1 MFRALAQRVARP
13 AVNATQKRG
22 MAKAVR
28 LPGSRQAVED
38 NVSLQWLSDPGAYP
52 VFGVM
57 AVGGGAVLAIWYHAW
72 MCPDVQP
79 GGTRGTLNYIENE
92 GLTNNGWGSHRGDSH
107 LK

>member
-38 NVSLQWLSDPGAYP
+38 NVSLQ
-52 VFGVM
+52 
-57 AVGGGAVLAIWYHAW
+57 
-72 MCPDVQP
+72 
-79 GGTRGTLNYIENE
+79 
-92 GLTNNGWGSHRGDSH
+92 
-107 LK
+107 